1 MKTYRYR
8 GALEAMRWTGTD
20 KDREAFTAWF
30 EAHGAMFETVG
41 PFVYLPAVSWRG
53 RREHVAPGDW
63 VVRFSSGFSPMS
75 DAAFE
80 ATYEEVPASP

>member
-1 MKTYRYR
+1 VKTYRYR
-8 GALEAMRWTGTD
+8 GAVEALRWTDTD
-20 KDREAFTAWF
+20 EDREAFTIWF
-30 EAHGAMFETVG
+30 EAHGAAFETRG
-41 PFVYLPAVSWRG
+41 PFVHLPPDRRRG

-63 VVRFSSGFSPMS
+63 VVRFLSGFSPMS